1 MPGSRVH
8 PASFFIGAHFKN
20 PTTMAHFSDVTLD
33 SLSLS
38 ELIAG
43 RTPHLNLEVNGAAVR
58 ATLATQAEPCLCPWH
73 PQGFEDQTNRPR
85 KTVSFV
91 VSEAAREWIQKVEAA
106 VLERLQADPE
116 KYLPGAT
123 ADSLKVLFRSGLKEG
138 PSGWLLRCKIGVS
151 GAGAAR
157 CWGPGRK
164 QMPMPDLGGA
174 KVVPFV
180 CAKHVWL
187 SPTTVGVLWDV
198 TDLFVVT
205 VRPPAECP
213 WDF

>member
-1 MPGSRVH
+1 
-8 PASFFIGAHFKN
+8 
-20 PTTMAHFSDVTLD
+20 MAHFSAVTLD
-33 SLSLS
+33 TLSLS
-38 ELIAG
+38 GVVAG
-43 RTPHLNLEVNGAAVR
+43 RTPHLNLEVDGAAVR
-58 ATLATQAEPCLCPWH
+58 ATLATQAEPLLCPWH

-91 VSEAAREWIQKVEAA
+91 VSDAAREWVQQVEAA

-138 PSGWLLRCKIGVS
+138 PSGWLLRCKISVS

-164 QMPMPDLGGA
+164 QMPMPDLGGS

-198 TDLFVVT
+198 TDLFIVT